1 MRRINRALGYSAV
14 NTARSALSSKMVTSD
29 SGLASRGN
37 PLVKRLLRGIFNIR
51 PSIPKHV
58 CVQDVIL
65 YCVI

>member
-29 SGLASRGN
+29 SGLTFRGN
-37 PLVKRLLRGIFNIR
+37 PFVKRLLRGIFNIR
-51 PSIPKHV
+51 PSIPKYV
-58 CVQDVIL
+58 CVHDVIL